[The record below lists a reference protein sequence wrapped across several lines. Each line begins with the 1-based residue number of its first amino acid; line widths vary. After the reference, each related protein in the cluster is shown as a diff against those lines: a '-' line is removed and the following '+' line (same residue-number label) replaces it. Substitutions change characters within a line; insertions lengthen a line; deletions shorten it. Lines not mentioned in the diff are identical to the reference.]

1 MVPNEETQA
10 MDARLQEQVKAM
22 QATQGRFVIAFAAVA
37 FVLHWGWETA
47 HGRAYVETN
56 LPLVQRFWHCFPMAV
71 VDTAW
76 SGAVVLLAAAVAR
89 ALRCPS
95 SIWPAAAAAGA
106 LTAVAV
112 ERFALET
119 SRWTYTDA
127 MPIVAFAGVG
137 VWPIAQMTVLPPLT
151 LYLTTRLV
159 RCGGDPHLRWADRR
173 DARSCRDRRKPS
185 LASCM
190 DGGGRY
196 SEQDCVSDRCG
207 DRFTRF

>member
-89 ALRCPS
+89 TLRRPS

-112 ERFALET
+112 ERFQHHRAVLLLE
-119 SRWTYTDA
+119 RA
-127 MPIVAFAGVG
+127 H
-137 VWPIAQMTVLPPLT
+137 VL
-151 LYLTTRLV
+151 
-159 RCGGDPHLRWADRR
+159 DPARDQRR
-173 DARSCRDRRKPS
+173 RHEPRVV
-185 LASCM
+185 
-190 DGGGRY
+190 
-196 SEQDCVSDRCG
+196 EH
-207 DRFTRF
+207 